1 MRTEISSHPFFHL
14 PWKGCCILYSI
25 AQGADWQK
33 ASLPERNEYSMKT
46 IWIATGNA
54 HKAEEFARMM
64 PDMQIKTLKDLPAE
78 IREQAEA
85 AETGDTFEENAL
97 QKARALYNVIHEPV
111 ISDDSGLEVD
121 CLDKAPGVYSARFMG
136 EDTSYA
142 IKNQAILDAV
152 EGKDRTARFVCVIA
166 WIDEDGNEHTYRGT
180 MEGEIAHKSEGE
192 NGFGYDPIFY
202 FPPFGTTSAN
212 VAPEVKN
219 APSHRHNAL
228 ELFIQDWRNR
238 K

>member
-1 MRTEISSHPFFHL
+1 
-14 PWKGCCILYSI
+14 
-25 AQGADWQK
+25 
-33 ASLPERNEYSMKT
+33 MKT

-64 PDMQIKTLKDLPAE
+64 PEVQIKTLKDLPE
-78 IREQAEA
+78 DLRKKAEA
-85 AETGDTFEENAL
+85 QETGTTFEENAL
-97 QKARALYNVIHEPV
+97 LKAQSLYDLLKEPV

-166 WIDEDGNEHTYRGT
+166 WIDEEGKGRTYRGT
-180 MEGEIAHKSEGE
+180 MEGEIAQEAAGE

-202 FPPFGTTSAN
+202 YPPFGTTSAN
-212 VAPEVKN
+212 VPPEVKN
-219 APSHRHNAL
+219 QASHRHAAL
-228 ELFIQDWRNR
+228 EKFLQDWRSR
-238 K
+238 Q